1 MPERADMQPAFV
13 LHLRAWRETSGILEL
28 LTSEHGRISLV
39 ARGMRRSRPGLSGIL
54 QPFHPVMVSW
64 SGRGGNLMTLRNA
77 ESMGP
82 PLPLAGTALIS
93 GFYLNELVLRF
104 LHRGDPHPVLFPA
117 YGQALAELCD
127 PRGPEPALR
136 RFEIVLLA
144 EAGYGLNLDHD
155 ADTGAPLEPAGRYRY
170 LIERGPVAAGQH
182 GEEEPTFLGA
192 DLLAIGR
199 GDLTSPA
206 HLRGA
211 RLLLRAALDHHLGDR
226 PLRTREVLSAMRR

>member
-1 MPERADMQPAFV
+1 MQPAFV
-13 LHLRAWRETSGILEL
+13 LHLRAWRETSGIVEL

-54 QPFHPVMVSW
+54 QPFQPVMVSW
-64 SGRGGNLMTLRNA
+64 SGRGGSLMTLRNA

-82 PLPLAGTALIS
+82 PFQLAGTALIS

-117 YGQALAELCD
+117 YGRALAELCD
-127 PRGPEPALR
+127 PGGPEPALR
-136 RFEIVLLA
+136 RFEMVLLA

-170 LIERGPVAAGQH
+170 LIERGPVAAGKH
-182 GEEEPTFLGA
+182 DGEGPTFSGA

-199 GDLTSPA
+199 GDFASPA
-206 HLRGA
+206 YLRGA
-211 RLLLRAALDHHLGDR
+211 RLLLRMALDHHLGDR
-226 PLRTREVLSAMRR
+226 PLRTREVLLAMRC